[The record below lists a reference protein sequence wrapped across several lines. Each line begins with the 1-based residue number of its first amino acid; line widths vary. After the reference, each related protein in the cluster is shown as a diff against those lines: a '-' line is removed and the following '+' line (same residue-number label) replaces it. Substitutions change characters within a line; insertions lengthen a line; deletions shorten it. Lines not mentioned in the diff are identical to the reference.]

1 MILAGAIMKL
11 NIRSQFLMRMGV
23 LLKSVLPYLWLYK
36 FFAFIIMPRKTH
48 RESRVL
54 FIQEAR
60 KLYQKEFK
68 RWFTLASQVNPL
80 LSWFR
85 INDCGIPTLYIMG
98 DQDHMFLPP
107 ITKLVENHRSSRLI
121 VVPECG
127 HVVNVEKP
135 LDFNR
140 HALLYLNQLPR

>member
-1 MILAGAIMKL
+1 MKL
-11 NIRSQFLMRMGV
+11 NIRGQFLMRMGV
-23 LLKSVLPYLWLYK
+23 LLKSVLPYIWLYK
-36 FFAFIIMPRKTH
+36 CFAFIIMPRRSHK
-48 RESRVL
+48 ESRLL
-54 FIQEAR
+54 FIKEAK

-85 INDCGIPTLYIMG
+85 ITDAGIPTLYVMG
-98 DQDHMFLPP
+98 EQDHMFLPP

-121 VVPECG
+121 VVPDCG

-135 LDFNR
+135 RVFNQEVLR
-140 HALLYLNQLPR
+140 YLKELKA